1 MIYAQGMRRILAGA
15 AVAAALTAA
24 PVFADPVSAQDV
36 EDDDDGGD
44 AGLWGLLGLAGLGGL
59 AGLRRRPDRHTFP
72 TTYPT
77 TGGSTEPGSTAPRP
91 PRP

>member
-1 MIYAQGMRRILAGA
+1 MRRLLAGA

-36 EDDDDGGD
+36 EDDDDDGGD
-44 AGLWGLLGLAGLGGL
+44 SGLWGLLGLLGL
-59 AGLRRRPDRHTFP
+59 AGLAGLKRRPDRHTFP

-77 TGGSTEPGSTAPRP
+77 TGGAPPASSPNP

>member
-1 MIYAQGMRRILAGA
+1 MRRLLAGA

-36 EDDDDGGD
+36 EDDDDDGGD
-44 AGLWGLLGLAGLGGL
+44 AGLWGLLGLLGLAGL
-59 AGLRRRPDRHTFP
+59 AGLRRRPVDRHTFP

-77 TGGSTEPGSTAPRP
+77 TGGAPPASSPNP